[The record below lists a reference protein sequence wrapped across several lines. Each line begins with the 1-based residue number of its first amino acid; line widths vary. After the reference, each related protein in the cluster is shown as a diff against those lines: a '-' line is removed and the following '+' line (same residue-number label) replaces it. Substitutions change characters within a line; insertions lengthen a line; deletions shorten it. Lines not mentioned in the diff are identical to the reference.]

1 MRFLVTG
8 SGGQLGR
15 DVLRALADRDVVGL
29 TRTELDIAD
38 PASVANAFTTHA
50 PDVVIN
56 TAAWTDVDGAEADEA
71 GANAVNREGPANLA
85 ARCASGGATLI
96 HISTDYVFDGTAT
109 VPYDEGA
116 PLAPQS
122 AYGRSKAAGEQAVLE
137 SGADSYV
144 VRTAWLY
151 GAGGRNF
158 VRTIAT
164 LARKGNGD
172 QPVNVVDDQRGSPTW
187 TYDVAR
193 GLAALVDDR
202 PEQGIYHV
210 TNAGETTWFGFAR
223 AIFAAVG
230 ADPQRVQ
237 PVTTSEFPRPAP
249 RPAYS
254 VLGDRR
260 WRTAGLPALPP
271 WQDALHAAI
280 AKHHEEL
287 VGA

>member
-15 DVLRALADRDVVGL
+15 DVLRALADRDIVGM
-29 TRTELDIAD
+29 THTDLDITD

-56 TAAWTDVDGAEADEA
+56 AAAWTDVDGAESDED
-71 GANAVNREGPANLA
+71 GANAVNRDGPANLA
-85 ARCASGGATLI
+85 AQSASSGAILI
-96 HISTDYVFDGTAT
+96 HVSTDYVFDGTAT
-109 VPYDEGA
+109 MPYDEGA
-116 PLAPQS
+116 PIAPRS

-137 SGADSYV
+137 SGADAYV

-158 VRTIAT
+158 VRTMAT
-164 LARKGNGD
+164 LAKQGNGD
-172 QPVNVVDDQRGSPTW
+172 RPVTVVDDQRGSPTW

-193 GLAALVDDR
+193 GLVALADER
-202 PEQGIYHV
+202 PERGIYHA
-210 TNAGETTWFGFAR
+210 TSGGETTWFGFAR

-230 ADPQRVQ
+230 ADPERVQ
-237 PVTTSEFPRPAP
+237 PVTTAEFPRPAP

-254 VLGDRR
+254 VLGSRR
-260 WRTAGLPALPP
+260 WRAAGLPALPS
-271 WQDALHAAI
+271 WHDALHAAL
-280 AKHHEEL
+280 AKHREDL
-287 VGA
+287 IGA